1 MNQTF
6 RSKDPL
12 ASNRRGFKFPGK
24 AMPACA
30 MGLVVLGL
38 LPSGLSAT
46 EERPPNIV
54 IYLADDLGYGS
65 ITPFGANQNL
75 VRTPALSRLAESG
88 VKFTQAYTTA
98 SVCSP
103 TRYAMLTGR
112 YSWRGRLQ
120 HGVVNAYDP
129 LLIEPETETIA
140 GWLQGH
146 GYETAHFGKWH
157 LGYKDKPFKNFLG
170 EIRPGPNDVGFDYHF
185 GVPNNMDDLHKVYIE
200 NRKIFGLRSEKMS
213 PYGRSFYG
221 KQYVGYDAPQRNEP
235 EVMEELTE
243 RAIRWIDG
251 RDQNKPFFL
260 YFAAVAVHHPIMPS
274 ARMRGTSEAGAYG
287 DFIHDVDYSVGQL
300 MDALARRGQLDN
312 TLFIFTSDN
321 GGDLPEDSKQP
332 EIQAQAAGL
341 AINGTLR
348 GDKHTIYEGGLRVP
362 LLVSWPE
369 MLKPGSSEA
378 LVTTADFFAT
388 ITEFISG
395 EGNLPDTAPDSYSF
409 AGALREPGTT
419 GIRPHAVFR
428 DANGRKAVRFGPW
441 KLIDNYFPNNGKE
454 TGALQLYNLEDD
466 PSEKRDLAK
475 EQPEVVDQGEKL
487 LKAITKTDSSRNI
500 AIPSLQ

>member
-1 MNQTF
+1 MNKW
-6 RSKDPL
+6 RSTISL
-12 ASNRRGFKFPGK
+12 
-24 AMPACA
+24 
-30 MGLVVLGL
+30 LVLTGSILG
-38 LPSGLSAT
+38 AT
-46 EERPPNIV
+46 GAERPNIV

-65 ITPFGANQNL
+65 TSPYGADANL
-75 VRTPALSRLAESG
+75 VRTPALSRLEEKG
-88 VKFTQAYTTA
+88 VKFTQAYATA

-103 TRYAMLTGR
+103 TRYGMLTGR

-140 GWLQGH
+140 EWLQER
-146 GYETAHFGKWH
+146 GYATAHFGKWH
-157 LGYKDKPFKNFLG
+157 LGYKDKRFRNLLG
-170 EIRPGPNDVGFDYHF
+170 DLSPGPNDVGFDYHL

-200 NRKIFGLRSEKMS
+200 NRGIHGLRSEKMS

-221 KQYVGYDAPQRNEP
+221 KPYTGYDAPQRNEP

-251 RDQNKPFFL
+251 QDEGQPFFL

-300 MDALARRGQLDN
+300 MDALERRGLLDN

-321 GGDLPEDSKQP
+321 GGDIPEEKTRP
-332 EIQAQAAGL
+332 EIQAQGAGL

-362 LLVSWPE
+362 LLVSWPDK
-369 MLKPGSSEA
+369 LATGTSEA
-378 LVTTADFFAT
+378 LVTTADFFST
-388 ITEFISG
+388 ITELVSG
-395 EGNLPDTAPDSYSF
+395 EAELPDAAPDSFSF
-409 AGALREPGTT
+409 AAALREPGA
-419 GIRPHAVFR
+419 GGNRPHAVFR
-428 DANGRKAVRFGPW
+428 DAAGRKAVRFGPW
-441 KLIDNYFPNNGKE
+441 KLVDNQFPKNGHRN
-454 TGALQLYNLEDD
+454 GNLELYHLGDD
-466 PSEKRDLAK
+466 PSEKHNLA
-475 EQPEVVDQGEKL
+475 EQQPEVVDQGVEL
-487 LKAITKTDSSRNI
+487 LKALIETNSSRTI
-500 AIPSLQ
+500 AVR